1 MLKRLF
7 LFAAALALTLA
18 TCNAAHAQLAVEDPT
33 LDGISI
39 EELPLQQYDAQAHSL
54 SLINQVKA
62 YLLDTQQ
69 FITESDTYATTV
81 QIYTT
86 AQQTFKEAVQAY
98 NLAHLAMS
106 APTIL
111 YDTMKTLPT
120 TYKSAFTPQ
129 ADTYGLAAMMVQTVN
144 LGSANA
150 LQSYSNMSMAPVSV
164 IPTNYNQLSAPTQKQ
179 LQAQA
184 STMSAND
191 SLIATSLQRAT
202 DVQKHTL
209 ADQVTLQQ
217 LETNTFTTDPA
228 QKTELATLQRINTA
242 LVLLV
247 RAQEDSNQMAAANQL
262 QHLMDTKQD
271 LDAQK
276 ANVYAAQ
283 DWQSGMT
290 QLQSE
295 TQGAAA
301 IMTYAPPPTN

>member
-7 LFAAALALTLA
+7 LFAAAIALTLA

-98 NLAHLAMS
+98 NLAYLAMS

>member
-98 NLAHLAMS
+98 NLAYLAMS

>member
-1 MLKRLF
+1 MFKRLF
-7 LFAAALALTLA
+7 LLAAAIALTLA

-39 EELPLQQYDAQAHSL
+39 AELPMEQYQVQAQNV

-98 NLAHLAMS
+98 NLAYLAMS

>member
-1 MLKRLF
+1 MFKRLF
-7 LFAAALALTLA
+7 LLAVAITLTLA
-18 TCNAAHAQLAVEDPT
+18 TCNVVHAQIAVVEPT
-33 LDGISI
+33 LDGIYI

-54 SLINQVKA
+54 SLINQAKA

-98 NLAHLAMS
+98 NLAYLAMS

>member
-18 TCNAAHAQLAVEDPT
+18 TCNAAHAQLAGEDPT

-98 NLAHLAMS
+98 NLAYLAMS

-150 LQSYSNMSMAPVSV
+150 LQSYNNMSMTPVSV
-164 IPTNYNQLSAPTQKQ
+164 IPANYNQLSAPTQKQ

>member
-1 MLKRLF
+1 MLKKLF
-7 LFAAALALTLA
+7 LFAAAIVLTLA

-39 EELPLQQYDAQAHSL
+39 AELPMEQYQVQAQNV

-150 LQSYSNMSMAPVSV
+150 LQSYNNMSMTPVSV
-164 IPTNYNQLSAPTQKQ
+164 IPANYNQLSAPTQQQ
-179 LQAQA
+179 LRAQA

-191 SLIATSLQRAT
+191 SLIATSLQRAS
-202 DVQKHTL
+202 DVQTHTL
-209 ADQVTLQQ
+209 ADQTTLHL
-217 LETNTFTTDPA
+217 LETNTFTTDPS
-228 QKTELATLQRINTA
+228 QKTELATLQRINA
-242 LVLLV
+242 AMVLLV
-247 RAQEDSNQMAAANQL
+247 RAQQDANQMAAANQL
-262 QHLMDTKQD
+262 QHLMESKQD
-271 LDAQK
+271 LDSQK
-276 ANVYAAQ
+276 ATSYAAQ
-283 DWQSGMT
+283 EWQNGMNL
-290 QLQSE
+290 LQTE
-295 TQGAAA
+295 TQGTSAA
-301 IMTYAPPPTN
+301 MTYAPQPTN

>member
-1 MLKRLF
+1 MFKRLF
-7 LFAAALALTLA
+7 LFAAAIALTLA

-98 NLAHLAMS
+98 NLAYLAMS

-283 DWQSGMT
+283 GWQNGMT

>member
-7 LFAAALALTLA
+7 LFAAAIALTLA
-18 TCNAAHAQLAVEDPT
+18 TCNAAHAQLVVEDPT

-98 NLAHLAMS
+98 NLAYLAMS

>member
-164 IPTNYNQLSAPTQKQ
+164 IPTNYNQLSAPTQQQ
-179 LQAQA
+179 LRAQA